1 MIFNLEI
8 HTIMN
13 TIELVINSFNLLG
26 FISGLTIIKNLRS
39 SDINYPTKITIFS
52 KSCFAIY
59 TVYHNHYLLSFNII
73 SLITIETLILK
84 YKIKP
89 VRKKQYQFKYRGP

>member
-13 TIELVINSFNLLG
+13 TIELVINSFNLL
-26 FISGLTIIKNLRS
+26 GLTIIKNLRS

-73 SLITIETLILK
+73 SLIAIETLILK

-89 VRKKQYQFKYRGP
+89 VRKKETISI

>member
-13 TIELVINSFNLLG
+13 TIELVINSINLLG

-73 SLITIETLILK
+73 SLIAIETLILK

-89 VRKKQYQFKYRGP
+89 VRKKHYQFKYSGP

>member
-1 MIFNLEI
+1 
-8 HTIMN
+8 MN

-52 KSCFAIY
+52 KYCFAIY

-73 SLITIETLILK
+73 SLIAIETLILK

-89 VRKKQYQFKYRGP
+89 VRKKHYQFKYRGP